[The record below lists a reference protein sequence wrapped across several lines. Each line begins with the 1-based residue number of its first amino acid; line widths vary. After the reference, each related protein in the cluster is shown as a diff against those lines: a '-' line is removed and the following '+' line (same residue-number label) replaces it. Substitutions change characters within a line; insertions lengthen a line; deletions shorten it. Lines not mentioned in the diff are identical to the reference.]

1 VDDEANDLRE
11 EMRRVC
17 DAAMP
22 RVSIGRNT
30 RRTAYWWNPE
40 IAELREQCSQA
51 RRRFARAQRRR
62 WTRNAKEVSR
72 MYAAYRGAR
81 KALQREIK
89 AAKDRSWKEPIE
101 AVESDPWGRPYKV
114 VLAKLRP
121 QDPPQTESM
130 DPEVLDKVIGA
141 LFPKQEARP
150 QEPSSFPSLSYSDS
164 EEEEEGALLPSG
176 ERTRKL
182 PTKNS

>member
-62 WTRNAKEVSR
+62 WTRNAE
-72 MYAAYRGAR
+72 
-81 KALQREIK
+81 EIK
-89 AAKDRSWKEPIE
+89 AAKGRSWKELIE

-121 QDPPQTESM
+121 QATQASYLKES
-130 DPEVLDKVIGA
+130 
-141 LFPKQEARP
+141 
-150 QEPSSFPSLSYSDS
+150 
-164 EEEEEGALLPSG
+164 LPLVW
-176 ERTRKL
+176 RHI
-182 PTKNS
+182 

>member
-1 VDDEANDLRE
+1 
-11 EMRRVC
+11 MRRVC
-17 DAAMP
+17 DAAIP
-22 RVSIGRNT
+22 RVSISRNT

-62 WTRNAKEVSR
+62 WTRNAEEISR
-72 MYAAYRGAR
+72 TYAAYRGAR
-81 KALQREIK
+81 KVLQREIK
-89 AAKDRSWKEPIE
+89 AAKDRSWKELIE

-121 QDPPQTESM
+121 QPPPPQTESM
-130 DPEVLDKVIGA
+130 DPKVLDKVVGA

-150 QEPSSFPSLSYSDS
+150 PEPNSSLPSHTWTVRRKKK
-164 EEEEEGALLPSG
+164 EALQSG
-176 ERTRKL
+176 ERMRKRSQ
-182 PTKNS
+182 TKNL